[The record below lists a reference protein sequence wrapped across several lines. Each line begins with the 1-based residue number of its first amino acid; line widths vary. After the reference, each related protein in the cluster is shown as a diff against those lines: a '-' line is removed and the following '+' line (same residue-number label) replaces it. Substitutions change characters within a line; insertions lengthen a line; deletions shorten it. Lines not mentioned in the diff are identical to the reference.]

1 MHYTK
6 NDLPEGLRNDMVA
19 LLNQRVADNVDL
31 LMQAKQAHWNVRG
44 SAFRELHQLFDEVAE
59 TSFEYVDL
67 LAERIAQLGGH
78 VLGTVRV
85 AATRSSLHEYPLEI
99 LLGRDHV
106 EALSS
111 ALAEFGKNV
120 RSAIDVA
127 ATAGDADTAD
137 VFTEVSRGT
146 DKLLWKVEAHLE
158 GRWS

>member
-6 NDLPEGLRNDMVA
+6 NDLPEPLRFEMVE
-19 LLNQRVADNVDL
+19 LLNRRVADNVDL

-44 SAFRELHQLFDEVAE
+44 PAFRELHRLFDEVAE
-59 TSFEYVDL
+59 ASLEHVDL
-67 LAERIAQLGGH
+67 MAERLAQLGGH

-85 AATRSSLHEYPLEI
+85 AAKSSSLPEYPLEI

-111 ALAEFGKNV
+111 ALAAFGKEI
-120 RSAIDVA
+120 RRGIEVA
-127 ATAGDADTAD
+127 AEAGDADTTD
-137 VFTEVSRGT
+137 VLTEVSRGT
-146 DKLLWKVEAHLE
+146 DKLLWLVESHLE